1 MNKKKLVLS
10 ILVLSL
16 PAIGEMALNTLL
28 GFTDT
33 VMISRLI
40 GKNALAGVGFANQII
55 YTLIFVFSS
64 FNTGGTAII
73 SRKYGEKNYDEMNK
87 VAGEVISINL
97 VMGIIITI
105 VALSTSHLIFNIYD
119 MTPLVEQ
126 MTIDYFNIVAF
137 GMPFMFLS
145 FSFTAILRGS
155 GDTKTPMIITGIVN
169 VTNIIGNY
177 VLITGWGPFPALGV
191 QGTALATTISRGIAT
206 MLYIKILF
214 IDDNVTKIKIKDMI
228 ITKLNLKPLWKL
240 SYPGAIEQASMQISF
255 VVVGVIVSILD
266 TLSEAAFRILINIES
281 ISFMPAVGLSIAAA
295 TLVGKAI
302 GEKNYR
308 KAKEIGYVSSF
319 LGIMWGL
326 FMGVIFYFFPGELI
340 SIFTTDTELIKTGIF
355 AMTIA
360 GFNQPLLNYMIVQ
373 GGSLRGAGD
382 TRNVMIITTIRLWI
396 VFVPMTYLFI
406 AQLGYG
412 IEAMWFAEIASFIV
426 TIPIIF
432 KRFYDGRWLDIR
444 IYSNPSTD
452 DQAISNESI

>member
-1 MNKKKLVLS
+1 MNKKKLILS

-16 PAIGEMALNTLL
+16 PAIAEMALNTLL

-40 GKNALAGVGFANQII
+40 GKDALAGVGFANQIV
-55 YTLIFVFSS
+55 YTLIFIFSS

-97 VMGIIITI
+97 IMGIIITLL
-105 VALSTSHLIFNIYD
+105 ALNFSHIIFKIYD
-119 MTPLVEQ
+119 MTALVEQ
-126 MTIDYFNIVAF
+126 MTIDYFEIVAF

-169 VTNIIGNY
+169 ITNIIGNY
-177 VLITGWGPFPALGV
+177 VLITGWGPFPVLGV
-191 QGTALATTISRGIAT
+191 KGTALATTISRGIAT
-206 MLYIKILF
+206 ALYIKILF
-214 IDDNVTKIKIKDMI
+214 FDDNITNIKIKDLI
-228 ITKLNLKPLWKL
+228 ITKFNLKPLWKL

-255 VVVGVIVSILD
+255 VAVGITVSILD
-266 TLSEAAFRILINIES
+266 TFSEAAFRILINIES

-295 TLVGKAI
+295 TLVGKAL
-302 GEKNYR
+302 GERNYK

-319 LGIMWGL
+319 LGVTWGI
-326 FMGVIFYFFPGELI
+326 FMGIIFFFFPTQLI
-340 SIFTTDTELIKTGIF
+340 SIFTTDTTLIGTGLF

-360 GFNQPLLNYMIVQ
+360 SFNQPLLNYMIVQ
-373 GGSLRGAGD
+373 GGALRGAGD
-382 TRNVMIITTIRLWI
+382 TRSVMIITTIRLWV
-396 VFVPMTYLFI
+396 VFVPFTYLLISYFNF
-406 AQLGYG
+406 G
-412 IEAMWFAEIASFIV
+412 IEAIWIAEIASFMI

-432 KRFYDGRWLDIR
+432 KRFYDGRWLDIK
-444 IYSNPSTD
+444 IYSENP
-452 DQAISNESI
+452 DQNKKNASDIN

>member
-1 MNKKKLVLS
+1 MNKKKLILS

-55 YTLIFVFSS
+55 YTLIFIFSS

-73 SRKYGEKNYDEMNK
+73 SRKYGEKNYNEMNK

-97 VMGIIITI
+97 VMGILITI

-155 GDTKTPMIITGIVN
+155 GDTKSPMIITGIVN
-169 VTNIIGNY
+169 VTNILGNY
-177 VLITGWGPFPALGV
+177 VLITGWGPFPAMGV

-206 MLYIKILF
+206 ALYIKILF
-214 IDDNVTKIKIKDMI
+214 IDDNVTKIKIKDLI
-228 ITKLNLKPLWKL
+228 VTKLNLKPLWRL

-255 VVVGVIVSILD
+255 VTVGVIVSILD

-295 TLVGKAI
+295 TLVGKAL
-302 GEKNYR
+302 GEKNYT
-308 KAKEIGYVSSF
+308 KAKEIGYTSSF

-326 FMGVIFYFFPGELI
+326 FMGIIFYFFPGQLI
-340 SIFTTDTELIKTGIF
+340 SIFTTDPALIKTGLF

-360 GFNQPLLNYMIVQ
+360 AFNQPLLNYMIVQ
-373 GGSLRGAGD
+373 GGALRGAGD
-382 TRNVMIITTIRLWI
+382 TRNVMIITSIRLWVI
-396 VFVPMTYLFI
+396 FVPVTYLLI

-412 IEAMWFAEIASFIV
+412 IEAMWFAEIASFLI

-444 IYSNPSTD
+444 IYSNPTQN
-452 DQAISNESI
+452 DQETVKETL

>member
-1 MNKKKLVLS
+1 MNKKKLILS

-40 GKNALAGVGFANQII
+40 GKNALAGVGFANQIV
-55 YTLIFVFSS
+55 YTLIFIFSS

-97 VMGIIITI
+97 ILGIIITLLAI
-105 VALSTSHLIFNIYD
+105 SFSHMIFNIYD

-126 MTIDYFNIVAF
+126 MTIDYFTIVAY

-169 VTNIIGNY
+169 ITNIIGNY

-206 MLYIKILF
+206 ALYIKILF
-214 IDDNVTKIKIKDMI
+214 INDNVTNIKIKDLI
-228 ITKLNLKPLWKL
+228 ITKFNLKPLWKL
-240 SYPGAIEQASMQISF
+240 SYPGAIEQGSMQISF
-255 VVVGVIVSILD
+255 VIVGVIVSILD
-266 TLSEAAFRILINIES
+266 TFSEAAFRILINIES

-295 TLVGKAI
+295 TLVGKAL
-302 GEKNYR
+302 GEKDYK

-319 LGIMWGL
+319 LGVTWGI
-326 FMGVIFYFFPGELI
+326 FMGIIFFFFPGQLI
-340 SIFTTDTELIKTGIF
+340 SIFTTDTKLITTGIF

-373 GGSLRGAGD
+373 GGALRGAGD
-382 TRNVMIITTIRLWI
+382 TRNVMIITTFRLWI
-396 VFVPMTYLFI
+396 IFVPLTYILVSY
-406 AQLGYG
+406 LGFG
-412 IEAMWFAEIASFIV
+412 IEAMWIAEIISFVI

-432 KRFYDGRWLDIR
+432 KRFYNGRWLDIK
-444 IYSNPSTD
+444 IYSEHPGRTKE
-452 DQAISNESI
+452 ISSDTI